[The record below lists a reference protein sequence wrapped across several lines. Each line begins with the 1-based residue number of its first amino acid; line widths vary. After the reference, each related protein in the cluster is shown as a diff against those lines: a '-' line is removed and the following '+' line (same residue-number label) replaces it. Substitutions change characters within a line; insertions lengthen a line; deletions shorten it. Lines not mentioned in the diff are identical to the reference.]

1 MAIDLSLYVIVDR
14 AVEDELP
21 IEVFTA
27 EVIEGGATCIQVR
40 CKDETTRSVME
51 FGRLVL
57 GVACSAGIPVIIND
71 RVDVALAAGAQGVH
85 LGEDDM
91 PVAAARR
98 ICGDA
103 MIIGATVRDVTSA
116 RAARDAG
123 ADYLGVGPVFTTGVK
138 PALVPLAR
146 GVIAVIRSEI
156 SLPIVAIGGIND
168 MNAAIPLA
176 EGADGVAVISAL
188 RRSKSPKEAASK
200 LRAAVDKAKKG

>member
-1 MAIDLSLYVIVDR
+1 MAIDLSLYVIVGR

-21 IEVFTA
+21 IERFTT

-40 CKDETTRSVME
+40 CKDETTRSIME
-51 FGRLVL
+51 FSRLVL

-71 RVDVALAAGAQGVH
+71 RVDVALATGAQGVH

-91 PVAAARR
+91 PVATARR

-103 MIIGATVRDVTSA
+103 MIIGATVRDVASA

-123 ADYLGVGPVFTTGVK
+123 ADYLGVGPVFATGVK
-138 PALVPLAR
+138 PALIPLAR
-146 GVIAVIRSEI
+146 GVIAGIRREI

-188 RRSKSPKEAASK
+188 RQCESPKEAASQ
-200 LRAAVDKAKKG
+200 LRSVIDKAKKG